1 MKKLMIVAAAF
12 AFFAGSAMACGSCA
26 AHAKKDKKECTKDG
40 KKCDKSEKKECDKSE
55 KKDCDKSEKKDCD
68 KCPSKKKDA

>member
-12 AFFAGSAMACGSCA
+12 AFFAGSAMACDSCA

-40 KKCDKSEKKECDKSE
+40 KKCDKSEKKECDK
-55 KKDCDKSEKKDCD
+55 DKKKDCD